1 MNTRGFIATAIAA
14 ALAATVTLAPVTVH
28 AGDGY
33 RSGTAV
39 TVGYR
44 DYDRGGR
51 HGGYRDHY
59 RHSYRHH
66 GHPPYGRAHG
76 YYAPR
81 YPAPYYYRPYYPSYY
96 YPAPRYYSPGSGWS
110 VDLHYFFSD

>member
-1 MNTRGFIATAIAA
+1 MNKTRYTAAIAGA
-14 ALAATVTLAPVTVH
+14 LLAAAAVLPAAVY

-33 RSGTAV
+33 RSSTAV

-44 DYDRGGR
+44 DYDRGGYDR
-51 HGGYRDHY
+51 HHY
-59 RHSYRHH
+59 RHRHH
-66 GHPPYGRAHG
+66 HRYPPYGRAYG

-96 YPAPRYYSPGSGWS
+96 APAPRYYYGPDSGWS
-110 VDLHYFFSD
+110 IDLHYFFRD